1 MNASPPTADPA
12 QTGPRARNLRTVG
25 ALAALFLVPL
35 ALAFYTYYG
44 TDWRPV
50 RHVNHGTLISPPRS
64 LPAVTLP
71 RVSLAAGQTPGAAVD
86 GAADDLGGQPAFR
99 NQWSLVYIGDGA
111 CDPSCRW
118 ALFVLRQ
125 TRLGLNRDM
134 TRLARVFLV
143 SGGCC
148 DREFLARAYPGL
160 VVLDAAGPQG
170 AALLA
175 QFPGAGG
182 AGVRAHTLY
191 IVDPLGNLMMSYDAR
206 ANPHGLLQD
215 LQQLLRLSHIG

>member
-1 MNASPPTADPA
+1 MSTSPRIAGTAEE
-12 QTGPRARNLRTVG
+12 TRLRARNLRTVG
-25 ALAALFLVPL
+25 ALAGLFLLPL
-35 ALAFYTYYG
+35 AAAFLTYYG
-44 TDWRPV
+44 TDWRPAG
-50 RHVNHGTLISPPRS
+50 HVNHGTLVSPPRP
-64 LPAVTLP
+64 LPTLPLP
-71 RVSLAAGQTPGAAVD
+71 RVRLGAG
-86 GAADDLGGQPAFR
+86 DDSGTQPVFR
-99 NQWSLVYIGDGA
+99 NLWSLVYIGDGG

-125 TRLGLNRDM
+125 TRLGLGKDM
-134 TRLARVFLV
+134 TRVARVFLV

-148 DREFLARAYPGL
+148 DREFLARAYPGM
-160 VVLDAAGPQG
+160 VVLDAAAPQG

-175 QFPGAGG
+175 QFPGDA
-182 AGVRAHTLY
+182 AVRAHTLY